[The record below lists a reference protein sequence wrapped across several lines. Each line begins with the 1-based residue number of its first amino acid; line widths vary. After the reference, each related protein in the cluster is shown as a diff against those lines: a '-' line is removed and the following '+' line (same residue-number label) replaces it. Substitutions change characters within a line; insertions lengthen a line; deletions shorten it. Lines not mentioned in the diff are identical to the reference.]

1 MEKTELMLKYE
12 QETGKKS
19 ERYIMV
25 HVSVDGYDY
34 GELVHDEEYVSWLLS
49 KAEAYDRLMS
59 GKGRMTLKE
68 LANFKGFPITIDS
81 DWTINSHGAEPK
93 MVEMPHGAGFW
104 VNEADDEEEI
114 DESFVEIPDDF
125 DWKTSLTLPD
135 GWEEK

>member
-1 MEKTELMLKYE
+1 MIKTEMMKKYE
-12 QETGKKS
+12 QETGCNAL
-19 ERYIMV
+19 EIV
-25 HVSVDGYDY
+25 YDELLKEDVYSIPKQY
-34 GELVHDEEYVSWLLS
+34 GDWLEA

-81 DWTINSHGAEPK
+81 DWTIKSHGAEPK
-93 MVEMPHGAGFW
+93 MVEMLHGAGFW

-135 GWEEK
+135 GWEATDD